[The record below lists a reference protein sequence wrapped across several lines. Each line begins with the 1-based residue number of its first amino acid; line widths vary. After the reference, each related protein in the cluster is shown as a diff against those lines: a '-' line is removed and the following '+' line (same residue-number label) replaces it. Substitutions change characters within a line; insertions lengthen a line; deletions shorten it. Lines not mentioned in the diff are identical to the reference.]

1 MKKLILSMMM
11 LLVGMTMSAQTY
23 QTVTVEPAGVPSDG
37 EMHAMTIYF
46 ANGEVK
52 SFTLEELEKVTY
64 VGDEGMKVYVKDEP
78 ECFDYLFSEMTSI
91 DYEIEVEDVSDNN
104 KNANW
109 SEFDLS
115 STASGNLRYAY
126 RLEYP
131 HLNSNRFSPS
141 NRTGN
146 QVVVKSTSQ
155 YGITYSLEWDNA
167 KVANRWTCYTMHA
180 GNMQQNVS
188 RSNSFKVDPD
198 VERCPSTKYS
208 GNYSRGHLCPSA
220 DRLASTAQ
228 NQQTFY
234 MTNMQPQW
242 QNHNGVLWERM
253 EELCRDFAENK
264 CDTRCDTLYV
274 VKAATIS
281 DVTIDGVTSSGVYDA
296 TCESGGYQL
305 PVPKYFYM
313 AFLHYNK
320 SSNEYNAMAF
330 WTLHQNVM
338 DKNTNFGDYAISID
352 ELERRTGID
361 FFCNLPDDI
370 EDDVE
375 YKLDLEFWNITK
387 SR

>member
-11 LLVGMTMSAQTY
+11 LMVGMTMSAQTY
-23 QTVTVEPAGVPSDG
+23 KTVTVEPAGIPSDG
-37 EMHAMTIYF
+37 DMHAMTIYF
-46 ANGEVK
+46 ADGTTK
-52 SFTLEELEKVTY
+52 TFTLDELEKVTY
-64 VGDEGMKVYVKDEP
+64 IGDEGLKIYVNTQT
-78 ECFDYLFSEMTSI
+78 ECYDYLFSQMTKI
-91 DYEIEVEDVSDNN
+91 DYEFEVEDVPDNN

-109 SEFDLS
+109 AEFDLS
-115 STASGNLRYAY
+115 STASGNMRYAY

-131 HLNSNRFSPS
+131 HLNSNRFSS
-141 NRTGN
+141 TNRTGN
-146 QVVVKSTSQ
+146 QIVVKSTSQ

-180 GNMQQNVS
+180 GNMQKNVS
-188 RSNSFKVDPD
+188 RSNSFKEDPD
-198 VERCPSTKYS
+198 VERCPTTSYS
-208 GNYSRGHLCPSA
+208 KDYSRGHLCPSA
-220 DRLASTAQ
+220 DRLASREQ

-253 EELCRDFAENK
+253 EELVRDFATSK
-264 CDTRCDTLYV
+264 CDYNCDTLYV

-281 DVTIDGVTSSGVYDA
+281 DVTLDGEVQKGVYDF
-296 TCESGGYQL
+296 TCTSGSYQL

-320 SSNEYNAMAF
+320 ALNSYHAMAF
-330 WTLHQNVM
+330 WTIHQNVM
-338 DKNTNFGDYAISID
+338 DKNTYYGDYAISID

-370 EDDVE
+370 EDSVE
-375 YKLDLEFWNITK
+375 ADLDLGFWNISK
-387 SR
+387 SK